1 MNLLIV
7 ESPLQLICAYEAISC
22 HPNEPYTLLIRLTGR
37 GENDAQLIKCAQML
51 NIEFKALKLYTS
63 SVKLH
68 LLMNLPL
75 LFTLTKQK
83 YHYFFIGSYFSSALK
98 IISKMIRAERKFY
111 LDDGAATIRAQQ
123 EIIATPEKF
132 VNWFTFFSL
141 KSVTQQEI
149 IQHTFQHLKHEN
161 YHTESNKK
169 YFIGQPIEYM
179 KAISET
185 EYIENIKNICAQQT
199 SHLIYIPHRV
209 ENLNILKKLN
219 QIENLQMLVLDVP
232 VELYFLLQKKE
243 SPAEVYSFY
252 SSAIITLAC
261 IFQNCKIFAIQP
273 HTTHEDLDPVYTFFK
288 TCNVTI
294 KKSVI

>member
-37 GENDAQLIKCAQML
+37 GENDTQLIKCAQIL
-51 NIEFKALKLYTS
+51 NIEFKTFKLYTS
-63 SVKLH
+63 SVKFH

-75 LFTLTKQK
+75 LFKLAKQK
-83 YHYFFIGSYFSSALK
+83 YSYLFIGSYFSSILK
-98 IISKMIRAERKFY
+98 IINKMIRAERKFY

-123 EIIATPEKF
+123 EINLAPEKF
-132 VNWFTFFSL
+132 VNWFTFFTL
-141 KSVTQQEI
+141 KPVAKQEI
-149 IQHTFQHLKHEN
+149 IQHTFQHLKHN
-161 YHTESNKK
+161 IYLTESDKK
-169 YFIGQPIEYM
+169 YFIGQPVEYM

-185 EYIENIKNICAQQT
+185 EYIENIKNICAKQI

-209 ENLNILKKLN
+209 ENPNILKKLN

-232 VELYFLLQKKE
+232 VELYFLLQIKE

-252 SSAIITLAC
+252 SSALITLAC
-261 IFQNCKIFAIQP
+261 IFQNCKISAIQP
-273 HTTHEDLDPVYTFFK
+273 HVVHEDLVPVYNFFK
-288 TCNVTI
+288 TCNITI
-294 KKSVI
+294 RNQ